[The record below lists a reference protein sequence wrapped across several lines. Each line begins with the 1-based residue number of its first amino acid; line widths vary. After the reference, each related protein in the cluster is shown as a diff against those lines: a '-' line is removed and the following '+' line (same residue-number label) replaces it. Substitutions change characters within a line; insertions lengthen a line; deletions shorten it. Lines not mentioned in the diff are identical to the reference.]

1 MRKRFLAACSMSKPR
16 TPSDPSK
23 KEHPLRDLLMILGI
37 LLAALQVIPMY
48 VNSKGVMG
56 IIIGATLLVCIVSY
70 FFLRYTGRFVV
81 PWKQAAL
88 PLGLVILFGGI
99 ALYSQIS
106 LRAKIAELGGGNP
119 GNPGSS
125 VLLGYLDGVFDEH
138 AAQWNG
144 EFEKRYA
151 RPTLY
156 LLSSIGTDAKPTEV
170 QNSILLWRSGSEGV
184 AKEFMGV
191 AGLAGETLP
200 TSSPE
205 IERTA
210 QRYMSYVQRP
220 MADSDL
226 LNRNTYAT
234 NGLAAAD
241 NIPDRILVLGDPASG
256 KSSMLDRLDMIQ
268 ARRARGSEAEPIPVL
283 IRLKGLAE
291 PSVEVI
297 KAKIMERLG
306 SSVDEVIG
314 KRRMVLLIDALDEAA
329 EPSATAIALNELL
342 EVEPFKSTVD
352 RTIVTSRVLN
362 YTSVLHSKPEA
373 LRYKGFNTTIL
384 YGLDQTAIEKRILV
398 SSLTTDQKAK
408 IMQKLALSSSRSAWL
423 QFLRMP
429 MNFDLISEIMGDL
442 EPEDIAHGQSEIL
455 RRFVKHRFVQKEF
468 TPSAQA
474 AGNELL
480 RTIALR
486 TLSDGVAA
494 RSREFEARDALPV
507 WSPAESANTMR
518 QEQID
523 NVNARLAEI
532 ETTGLIRLSSPGR
545 YRFCHLNLQDFFIAE
560 GMTDLSMID
569 PTNVD
574 WRQILL
580 FIAGRGDS
588 DAALSLVK
596 AASEKGPDPYLDE
609 LLEQFVVIR
618 ENHLSTSGS
627 FGN

>member
-1 MRKRFLAACSMSKPR
+1 MSKPR
-16 TPSDPSK
+16 TPRDPSK
-23 KEHPLRDLLMILGI
+23 TEHPLRDLLMVLGI

-48 VNSKGVMG
+48 VNSKGVMSL
-56 IIIGATLLVCIVSY
+56 IIGLALLACVLFY
-70 FFLRYTGRFVV
+70 LFLRYAGRVVV

-88 PLGLVILFGGI
+88 PLGFVGIFGAF

-106 LRAKIAELGGGNP
+106 LRAKIVELGGGSGSP
-119 GNPGSS
+119 GPNA
-125 VLLGYLDGVFDEH
+125 LLDFLDGVFEEH

-156 LLSSIGTDAKPTEV
+156 LLSSVGTDAKPTEV

-200 TSSPE
+200 TSTPE
-205 IERTA
+205 IARTA

-226 LNRNTYAT
+226 LNRNSYAT

-283 IRLKGLAE
+283 IRLKGLSE
-291 PSVEVI
+291 PSVDVI
-297 KAKIMERLG
+297 KSKIIERLG
-306 SSVDEVIG
+306 PCVDEVIG
-314 KRRMVLLIDALDEAA
+314 KRRMLLLIDALDEAA
-329 EPSATAIALNELL
+329 EPSRTAMAVSELL

-455 RRFVKHRFVQKEF
+455 RRFVQHRFVQKGF

-474 AGNELL
+474 AGNDLL
-480 RTIALR
+480 RTIAAR
-486 TLSDGVAA
+486 TLLDGVAA
-494 RSREFEARDALPV
+494 RSRDFEARDALPV
-507 WSPAESANTMR
+507 WSLAEGANTMR

-523 NVNARLAEI
+523 DVNARLAEI
-532 ETTGLIRLSSPGR
+532 ETTGLIRPAGPGR

-560 GMTDLSMID
+560 SLTDLSIID
-569 PTNVD
+569 PKDVD

-580 FIAGRGDS
+580 FIAGRPDS
-588 DAALSLVK
+588 AAALKLIEEAK
-596 AASEKGPDPYLDE
+596 AKDPDPYLDE

-618 ENHLSTSGS
+618 DNHLSTSGS
-627 FGN
+627 FNN